1 MITITEFQKIGVGL
15 SGFGV
20 FFVLFGILLYFDS
33 VLLAFGN
40 ILFLSGLVFII
51 GLRRTADFFFQRQK
65 LRSSAFFLGGVAL
78 VLLRWPRIGMLVE
91 TYGFVLL
98 FKSFF
103 PMAFGFLATALNIP
117 FLTTILNKFSGSSSS
132 MVWEQMLEI
141 WRCFCCE
148 LLKFELFFNVYDG
161 KLSVY
166 FICIILAYLQ

>member
-40 ILFLSGLVFII
+40 ILFVSGLAFII
-51 GLRRTADFFFQRQK
+51 GLRRTAHFFFQRQK
-65 LRSSAFFLGGVAL
+65 LRSSAAFLGGVAL

-98 FKSFF
+98 FNAFPIISF
-103 PMAFGFLATALNIP
+103 
-117 FLTTILNKFSGSSSS
+117 
-132 MVWEQMLEI
+132 
-141 WRCFCCE
+141 
-148 LLKFELFFNVYDG
+148 LFHLSAPPNFNDLPSNR
-161 KLSVY
+161 K
-166 FICIILAYLQ
+166 